1 MERFF
6 YIYKY
11 RNTIKSRRRTSYG
24 KIKVIHHME
33 ALFSHTSKWDQKKKK
48 IMHNREKY

>member
-33 ALFSHTSKWDQKKKK
+33 ALFSHTSKWDQKRKKK
-48 IMHNREKY
+48 KDNA